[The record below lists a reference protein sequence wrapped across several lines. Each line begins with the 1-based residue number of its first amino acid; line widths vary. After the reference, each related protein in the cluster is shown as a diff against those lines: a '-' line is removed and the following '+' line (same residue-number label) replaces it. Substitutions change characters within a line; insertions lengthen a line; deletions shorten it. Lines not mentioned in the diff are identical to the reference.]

1 MEDQQRLELLKEIGG
16 SRIYEERR
24 KESKK
29 RNQIIQIVQYLDERL
44 RELDDER
51 AELKNFQQIDNKRK
65 YLQYTIYDKEL
76 CVARQKLV
84 EVEVARNNVSEKST
98 ERNKILSDAVEELN
112 ELDKSAKDL
121 TREVQSLIR
130 EKEALEKQQADA
142 IQMRAQLELD
152 EKDLQEKI
160 TGIIKAKEEATK
172 QLELL
177 RREIEESTDE
187 LDKIKPLYHKQV
199 REEEDITQGIMEREN
214 HLNILYQKQGRT
226 TEFSS
231 KAARD
236 KWLQDVIDEYERAL
250 SSNQMQEKKLNDEID
265 QLKTELDKAETHVK
279 GFETEIAALQSVIS
293 QNRDSYNQ
301 YRSQRDKL
309 NDERKERVDELER
322 LLFIIMKF
330 ANLFRYL
337 WWKENDLANEI
348 DRLKTEVTKAEKNL
362 QFSIPSDIW
371 RGMSSVKRIHKRK
384 SMGKR
389 IKEECFSIFD
399 LLDCEE
405 KYFTAVEIAAGNSL
419 FHLVVENDGTSTH
432 MIENLCK
439 ENGGRVTFIPLN
451 TVQAQQVPYPESSDV
466 IPVLKKLRF
475 PHNYSPAF
483 EENPNKYTRLAY
495 LSDQPNEKFLL
506 GIGGCGFN
514 WPAALRR
521 DKVSQNG
528 CMTGGFYDYRHSKLK
543 LRNTIKQNTESIDEK
558 KIELEKKIS
567 ELVGEQQKADAKL
580 AYDKSALEQLKRDN
594 ANTKNQQHSISKVIE
609 KKVVRILKL
618 LLCIILCNLSVLIA

>member
-24 KESKK
+24 KESLKIMQESGKK

-44 RELDDER
+44 RELDEER

-65 YLQYTIYDKEL
+65 YLQYTICNKEL
-76 CVARQKLV
+76 HVARQKLV

-98 ERNKILSDAVEELN
+98 ERNKNLSDAVEELN

-152 EKDLQEKI
+152 EKDIQEKI
-160 TGIIKAKEEATK
+160 TGIIKAKEDATK
-172 QLELL
+172 EVELL

-187 LDKIKPLYHKQV
+187 LNKIKPLYHKQV
-199 REEEDITQGIMEREN
+199 SEEEDITRGIMEREN

-265 QLKTELDKAETHVK
+265 QLKTELDKAETHIK

-293 QNRDSYNQ
+293 QNRGSYNQ
-301 YRSQRDKL
+301 FRSQRDKL
-309 NDERKERVDELER
+309 NDER
-322 LLFIIMKF
+322 
-330 ANLFRYL
+330 N
-337 WWKENDLANEI
+337 
-348 DRLKTEVTKAEKNL
+348 
-362 QFSIPSDIW
+362 
-371 RGMSSVKRIHKRK
+371 
-384 SMGKR
+384 
-389 IKEECFSIFD
+389 
-399 LLDCEE
+399 
-405 KYFTAVEIAAGNSL
+405 L
-419 FHLVVENDGTSTH
+419 FHLVVENDETSTQ
-432 MIENLCK
+432 MIEDLGK
-439 ENGGRVTFIPLN
+439 ENGRVTFIPLN
-451 TVQAQQVPYPESSDV
+451 MVQAQQVTYPESSDV

-475 PHNYSPAF
+475 PHKYTPAF
-483 EENPNKYTRLAY
+483 MEVFARTVICRNLDVATDVARTWDLDCITLEGTPA
-495 LSDQPNEKFLL
+495 FLYDFFSGYFSL
-506 GIGGCGFN
+506 YMVPSQLHPFVTG
-514 WPAALRR
+514 
-521 DKVSQNG
+521 DKVSHNG
-528 CMTGGFYDYRHSKLK
+528 WMTGGFYDYRHSKLK

-558 KIELEKKIS
+558 KIELEKIDQKIS

-594 ANTKNQQHSISKVIE
+594 ANAKNQQHSISKVIE

>member
-44 RELDDER
+44 RELDEER

-98 ERNKILSDAVEELN
+98 ERNKKLSDTVEELN

-130 EKEALEKQQADA
+130 EKETLEKQQADA

-177 RREIEESTDE
+177 CREIEESTDE

-199 REEEDITQGIMEREN
+199 REEEDITRGIMEREN

-419 FHLVVENDGTSTH
+419 FHLVVENYGTSTH

-483 EENPNKYTRLAY
+483 EEVFARTVICRNLDVARDVARTWDLDCIT
-495 LSDQPNEKFLL
+495 LE
-506 GIGGCGFN
+506 G
-514 WPAALRR
+514 

-594 ANTKNQQHSISKVIE
+594 ANAKNQQHSISKVIE